1 MQTQYPE
8 IYTQLLANILI
19 ISLLVGFIAFL
30 TLLYQKR
37 KIQQKKEL
45 ELVKALAEKDLLKT
59 KLEIQEEIERN
70 ISMEMHDNVGQTLLL
85 ANVNM
90 TIIQRK
96 LLGQDE
102 MMDLI
107 KESKELIGKSI
118 DDITTLSRS
127 MNPDRIIKLGVFNA
141 IVSELENLKRKQL
154 FDIHLRLDSCKEL
167 EIKPEIQMII
177 FRVYQEAIKNV
188 IKYANATEIIFETI
202 NLENNIA
209 IIIKDNGTGFDKTN
223 QQNYSGLGLISMQ
236 KRVATFGGN
245 VVIDTA
251 IGKGTAVKM
260 NIPTNAL
267 ASKLK

>member
-8 IYTQLLANILI
+8 VYTQLLANILI
-19 ISLLVGFIAFL
+19 IGLLVGFIAFL

-45 ELVKALAEKDLLKT
+45 ELVKALAEKELLKT
-59 KLEIQEEIERN
+59 QLEIQEEIERN

-90 TIIQRK
+90 TIIQK
-96 LLGQDE
+96 QLLNQED

-118 DDITTLSRS
+118 EDITTLSRS
-127 MNPDRIIKLGVFNA
+127 MNPDRIMKLGVFNA
-141 IVSELENLKRKQL
+141 IASELENLKRKQL
-154 FDIHLRLDSCKEL
+154 FNIHIHFDGSNEQK
-167 EIKPEIQMII
+167 IKPEIQMII

-188 IKYANATEIIFETI
+188 IKYANATEINFETI
-202 NLENNIA
+202 KSENNIVVS
-209 IIIKDNGTGFDKTN
+209 IIDNGIGFDITK
-223 QQNYSGLGLISMQ
+223 QQNLSGLGLISMQ

-245 VVIDTA
+245 IEINTA
-251 IGKGTAVKM
+251 IGKGTTVKM
-260 NIPTNAL
+260 TIPM
-267 ASKLK
+267 